1 MAISRKM
8 KAQIDGLDRA
18 SANASDGISVIHIS
32 DGALGEV
39 TSILQ
44 RMRELSVQAASDATM
59 GQEDKEAI
67 QKEISSLKDE
77 VDRISKDTE
86 YNTKTLLD
94 GSLDTRVYT
103 KHAAASVTDQV
114 SPGNYEIKV
123 KTAATQA
130 EVTSGA
136 DFNSTAAIGVSGTMS
151 VNGSTVEIAATDT
164 YQEVYRKAPDGW
176 RDRRDTDRAQQGGR
190 KPDIHDRRLRI

>member
-1 MAISRKM
+1 
-8 KAQIDGLDRA
+8 
-18 SANASDGISVIHIS
+18 
-32 DGALGEV
+32 
-39 TSILQ
+39 
-44 RMRELSVQAASDATM
+44 MRELSVQAASDATM

-103 KHAAASVTDQV
+103 KHASRIQVTDQV

-164 YQEVYRKAPDGW
+164 YQEVYEKLRTAGEIGETQIERSKADGSLTFT
-176 RDRRDTDRAQQGGR
+176 TDAYGSDATLKLSFSNQALSL
-190 KPDIHDRRLRI
+190 IHI

>member
-1 MAISRKM
+1 M
-8 KAQIDGLDRA
+8 
-18 SANASDGISVIHIS
+18 
-32 DGALGEV
+32 
-39 TSILQ
+39 
-44 RMRELSVQAASDATM
+44 
-59 GQEDKEAI
+59 
-67 QKEISSLKDE
+67 
-77 VDRISKDTE
+77 DRISKDTE

-103 KHAAASVTDQV
+103 KHASRIQVTDQV

-151 VNGSTVEIAATDT
+151 VNDQPLRSRHRHVSGSI
-164 YQEVYRKAPDGW
+164 RKAPDGW

-190 KPDIHDRRLRI
+190 KPDIHYRRLRI